1 MKKIYVLFAIIALFV
16 VQFGVRNVVYA
27 ADENVDFTD
36 ESYSNLNTEKVSC
49 GGGMVKHIPK
59 TVVNT
64 TNIAYN
70 IIQVVVPIILIIMG
84 MITLIRSVT
93 AGKEDEIKKAQMA
106 FVKKLIVGALVFF
119 VFVIVK
125 LLISV
130 VADASDKGN
139 IMKCANCFL
148 NNEDCV
154 SE

>member
-1 MKKIYVLFAIIALFV
+1 MKKIYVLFAIISLFV
-16 VQFGVRNVVYA
+16 VQFGVRSVVYA
-27 ADENVDFTD
+27 ADENVDLSG
-36 ESYSNLNTEKVSC
+36 ESYENLNTDKVSC
-49 GGGMVKHIPK
+49 GGGMVKHVPKSIVK
-59 TVVNT
+59 TV
-64 TNIAYN
+64 NIAYN